1 MNRDRIDTL
10 ADLAAD
16 KIRALILEARD
27 SITESITAIV
37 EDAKQAGE
45 DKTVLAI
52 APRIAWDLGKNSV
65 VVTLNVT
72 TRRRYECA
80 AYLDD
85 PAQEKLPLVEGDGD
99 AMTEPGAAAARKI
112 VKALREAEA
121 RVTAP
126 NPGVRP

>member
-1 MNRDRIDTL
+1 MNDRIDTL
-10 ADLAAD
+10 ADLAAAKVRD
-16 KIRALILEARD
+16 LILEARE

-45 DKTVLAI
+45 DKTVLAV

-99 AMTEPGAAAARKI
+99 AMTEPGAAAVRKI

>member
-1 MNRDRIDTL
+1 MSSDRIDTL
-10 ADLAAD
+10 AELAASQVRD
-16 KIRALILEARD
+16 LILEARD

-37 EDAKQAGE
+37 EEAEHAGE

-80 AYLDD
+80 AYLGD
-85 PAQEKLPLVEGDGD
+85 PAQENLPLVEG
-99 AMTEPGAAAARKI
+99 TP
-112 VKALREAEA
+112 
-121 RVTAP
+121 
-126 NPGVRP
+126 

>member
-1 MNRDRIDTL
+1 MNPDRIDTL
-10 ADLAAD
+10 AELAASQVRD
-16 KIRALILEARD
+16 LILEARD
-27 SITESITAIV
+27 SIPESITAIV
-37 EDAKQAGE
+37 EEAKQAGE

-85 PAQEKLPLVEGDGD
+85 PDQEKLPLLDGDGD
-99 AMTEPGAAAARKI
+99 AMPEPGAAAVRKI

-121 RVTAP
+121 RVTAH
-126 NPGVRP
+126 NPGVKP

>member
-16 KIRALILEARD
+16 KIRALILEARG

-37 EDAKQAGE
+37 EDAKQAGD

-85 PAQEKLPLVEGDGD
+85 PAQEKLPLVEG
-99 AMTEPGAAAARKI
+99 TP
-112 VKALREAEA
+112 
-121 RVTAP
+121 
-126 NPGVRP
+126 